1 MGPTTLVD
9 SSRVPR
15 RQLFKSG
22 VEPMTEELREATYL
36 RGKLHKVKDVAVGFL
51 TCGPETLKVYGC
63 PPMPQVDWQGTEAY
77 ARHLESVAEL
87 IDSPDDL
94 AVKAFVWMRCRGYY
108 PKHSEI
114 RDMTVDDWYKM
125 KVELYGGGLAQSY
138 TGLETL

>member
-1 MGPTTLVD
+1 MSFSKFRRRNNIHKTTQKFFAEICPACLRVNWYDVVGFMGPTTLVD

-63 PPMPQVDWQGTEAY
+63 PPMPQVDW
-77 ARHLESVAEL
+77 
-87 IDSPDDL
+87 
-94 AVKAFVWMRCRGYY
+94 
-108 PKHSEI
+108 
-114 RDMTVDDWYKM
+114 
-125 KVELYGGGLAQSY
+125 
-138 TGLETL
+138 